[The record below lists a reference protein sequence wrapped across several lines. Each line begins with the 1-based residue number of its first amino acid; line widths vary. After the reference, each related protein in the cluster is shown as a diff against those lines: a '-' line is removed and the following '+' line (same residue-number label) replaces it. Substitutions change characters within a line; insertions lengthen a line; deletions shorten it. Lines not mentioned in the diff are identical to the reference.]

1 MRIIGI
7 TGTLGAG
14 KGAVVAYLRS
24 HYGFVHYSAR
34 DFIAEEVERRG
45 FPVNRDTLIAVG
57 NMIRE
62 EHGPGYIAEQL
73 ATRAITAGTNAVIES
88 LRTPGEVEAA
98 SKHGPFMLLAVDA
111 DPKIRYDR
119 IRKRKTATDEVTF
132 EEFMAHERQEM
143 NSSDPNKQNLAA
155 CIRRADHV
163 LMNNATIERLHGHVD
178 LIMKEAGIFPKGIV
192 R

>member
-14 KGAVVAYLRS
+14 KGAVVEYLKS

-34 DFIAEEVERRG
+34 DLIAEEVERRG
-45 FPVNRDTLIAVG
+45 MPVNRDTLIAVG

-62 EHGPGYIAEQL
+62 EHGPGHIAEEL
-73 ATRAITAGTNAVIES
+73 AIRAKAAGTNAVIES

-98 SKHGPFMLLAVDA
+98 SRHGHFMLFAVDA
-111 DPKIRYDR
+111 DPRIRYDR

-132 EEFMAHERQEM
+132 EEFMEHERQEM

-163 LMNNATIERLHGHVD
+163 LMNNATLERLHGQVD